1 MNENNKKI
9 SVYINKTRAP
19 LAENKKIFND
29 NDTLTLKKQKPIKSL
44 ALKPPSTAASKLNTE
59 VKDPDH
65 LSHAQRLAAN
75 RIFGPSKKDPAQS
88 LGREREG
95 RESSRLVGAA
105 RYAYEDKVGSG
116 TFGVVHK
123 ARDKK
128 TLELVAI
135 KRVYQDKK
143 YKNRELEILRTLDHP
158 CVLRIRD
165 SFFTY

>member
-88 LGREREG
+88 LGRER
-95 RESSRLVGAA
+95 
-105 RYAYEDKVGSG
+105 
-116 TFGVVHK
+116 
-123 ARDKK
+123 
-128 TLELVAI
+128 
-135 KRVYQDKK
+135 
-143 YKNRELEILRTLDHP
+143 
-158 CVLRIRD
+158 
-165 SFFTY
+165 